1 MLKDKIKKKQK
12 NKKTDLSP
20 PESAKQ
26 IRDISWDWD
35 NHVEIKLNKPTK
47 LNSKTNPIL
56 QWEIEKKNL
65 QERKKNPSQLGLTH
79 KTRDLRY

>member
-20 PESAKQ
+20 PESDKQ
-26 IRDISWDWD
+26 ISDISWDWD

-47 LNSKTNPIL
+47 LNSKTNLIL
-56 QWEIEKKNL
+56 QGEIEKKKL
-65 QERKKNPSQLGLTH
+65 ARKKKNPSQLGLTH
-79 KTRDLRY
+79 KTCDLRY